1 MERNRSSYQRRPR
14 NRDSLERQ
22 MDQWMETGR
31 QFVDGVAGNRPGQ
44 RRKDNNRS
52 RLNNMGRWVEDKMDW
67 FFEEEEDEEDWSNTQ
82 RPSTLKLADSLP
94 TRKRPL
100 SAISLRVPKA
110 LTASSSENNKSNG
123 NYEWPDDS
131 SFKVDRWKR
140 DHDQVKE
147 INKSLDVPDFSEEKM
162 VNRRPLPRSS
172 RRRV

>member
-1 MERNRSSYQRRPR
+1 
-14 NRDSLERQ
+14 
-22 MDQWMETGR
+22 
-31 QFVDGVAGNRPGQ
+31 V
-44 RRKDNNRS
+44 
-52 RLNNMGRWVEDKMDW
+52 
-67 FFEEEEDEEDWSNTQ
+67 
-82 RPSTLKLADSLP
+82 STLKMANDTP
-94 TRKRPL
+94 TMKRPL

-110 LTASSSENNKSNG
+110 LKASSSENNKSNG

-140 DHDQVKE
+140 DRDQVKE

>member
-1 MERNRSSYQRRPR
+1 
-14 NRDSLERQ
+14 
-22 MDQWMETGR
+22 MDQWIETGR

-44 RRKDNNRS
+44 RRKDNNRTG
-52 RLNNMGRWVEDKMDW
+52 LNNMGRWVEDKIDW
-67 FFEEEEDEEDWSNTQ
+67 FFEEEEDWSNSQ
-82 RPSTLKLADSLP
+82 RSSTLKMADSTS

-110 LTASSSENNKSNG
+110 LKASTSEDNKSNG

-140 DHDQVKE
+140 DRDQVQE
-147 INKSLDVPDFSEEKM
+147 INQSIGESDLYEETM
-162 VNRRPLPRSS
+162 VKRRPLPRSS